1 MIQVKSPN
9 TGEILNIEGELLN
22 LVEGVNYIENVYYD
36 QKGFTQDNILKAVFK
51 VLEIE
56 RLRGIWD
63 GTYNVDSFIRENVFD
78 IISREMENA

>member
-63 GTYNVDSFIRENVFD
+63 GTYNIDSFIRENVFD
-78 IISREMENA
+78 IISREMEKA

>member
-9 TGEILNIEGELLN
+9 TGQALNIEGELLN
-22 LVEGVNYIENVYYD
+22 LVEGVNYIENAYYD
-36 QKGFTQDNILKAVFK
+36 QEGFTQDNILKAVFK

-63 GTYNVDSFIRENVFD
+63 GTYNIDTFIRENVFD
-78 IISREMENA
+78 IISREMEKA